1 MTGHY
6 RKQFSSSLSYSAYPA
21 DSVRRLEQR
30 AVSELGL
37 SLYQLM
43 ERAGYA
49 AFQRARQYFP
59 TTRRWLVLCGHGNNG
74 GDGYVV
80 ARLARQSGIQVTL
93 IAVEHSKALPY
104 EAQQAQ
110 DAWVGAGG
118 QIFGSTS
125 DFPEDADLIIDG
137 LLGIG

>member
-6 RKQFSSSLSYSAYPA
+6 QKHFNSSLPYSVYPA
-21 DSVRRLEQR
+21 DNVRELEQR

-43 ERAGYA
+43 ERAGQA
-49 AFQRARQYFP
+49 TFHRARQFYP

-80 ARLARQSGIQVTL
+80 ARLARQLGIQVTL
-93 IAVEHSKALPY
+93 VAVEHNGPLPP
-104 EAQQAQ
+104 EAQQAR
-110 DAWVGAGG
+110 DAWIRTGG
-118 QIFGSTS
+118 EIQG
-125 DFPEDADLIIDG
+125 
-137 LLGIG
+137 